1 MSKGLDSSFPAFITE
16 IPRIDMMNTTIPEYA
31 KKRLSLLACPAIMTL
46 AFGCSANLDE
56 RGESAQELSTT
67 DVLEQRLLTEFEGSF
82 PEKASP
88 NGEVVHFEFTAA
100 PTEVELFPK
109 VMTKVWAYDGRVPGP
124 TLRIR
129 LGQTLRLNFTNGLP
143 QSTTIHWHGVRVPHA
158 MDGVP
163 GVTQPPI
170 KPGAS
175 FVYRFTPKDP
185 GTYWFHPHVRGA
197 EQLERGL
204 YGALIVEDV
213 KPTPFNRELV
223 WILDDWRLIE
233 GAQIY
238 DKFITRG
245 DISHDGRWGNV
256 PTVNGR
262 VQPTIAV
269 KPGERIR
276 VRLINSANARIFRPD
291 FSGLRATGI
300 AFDGMTASKPFDPTG
315 KDLAPGNRLDLDI
328 TIPDVPTADTFRI
341 VDRFT
346 RHSFMLAEI
355 AIENSDPISSEDFKF
370 PDAVQ
375 VPEWAKVMDIPVD
388 SKMVL
393 NARLGGKYGIE
404 WLING
409 RPWTDRESLRL
420 KHGSVQRL
428 QFINQSYR
436 LHPMHIHGLFFKV
449 IARNGNRVDESH
461 WRDTVLVY
469 PQEIIDV
476 GVVPLDK
483 GKWLTHCHI
492 QEHAEAGMMAL
503 VEVE

>member
-1 MSKGLDSSFPAFITE
+1 MKNITTPE
-16 IPRIDMMNTTIPEYA
+16 HIRISLY
-31 KKRLSLLACPAIMTL
+31 LLAWPSIIL
-46 AFGCSANLDE
+46 AFLFGCSENLDE
-56 RGESAQELSTT
+56 YTEAVEESAPSDTVKKYLLS
-67 DVLEQRLLTEFEGSF
+67 EFEGSF
-82 PEKASP
+82 PEKASS
-88 NGEVVHFEFTAA
+88 NGEVVDFEFAAA
-100 PTEVELFPK
+100 PAEVELFPK
-109 VMTKVWAYDGRVPGP
+109 FKTRVWAYDGRVPGP
-124 TLRIR
+124 TLRLR
-129 LGQTLRLNFTNGLP
+129 LGQTLRLKFSNALP
-143 QSTTIHWHGVRVPHA
+143 QPTTIHWHGVRVPHA

-163 GVTQPPI
+163 GVTQSPI
-170 KPGAS
+170 EPGET
-175 FVYRFTPKDP
+175 FVYKFTPKDP

-204 YGALIVEDV
+204 YGALIVEDAI
-213 KPTPFNRELV
+213 PAHYSRDLV
-223 WILDDWRLIE
+223 WILDDWRLMKD
-233 GAQIY
+233 AQIY
-238 DKFITRG
+238 DKFVTGG
-245 DISHDGRWGNV
+245 DISHAGRWGNV

-276 VRLINSANARIFRPD
+276 LRLINSANARIFRPD
-291 FSGLRATGI
+291 FTALKATGI
-300 AFDGMTASKPFDPTG
+300 AFDGMTASQPFDPRG
-315 KDLAPGNRLDLDI
+315 YDLAPGNRLDLDI
-328 TIPDVPTADTFRI
+328 TIPDAPQEDALQI

-346 RHSFMLAEI
+346 RQSFMLAKI
-355 AIENSDPISSEDFKF
+355 MIEATNPISPERFEI
-370 PDAVQ
+370 PAAAR

-393 NARLGGKYGIE
+393 NARRGGEYGIE

-420 KHGSVQRL
+420 KHGSIQRL

-449 IARNGNRVDESH
+449 IARNGARVDEPH

-469 PQEIIDV
+469 PQETIDV

-492 QEHAEAGMMAL
+492 QEHAEAGMMTL